1 MDGSELIAIGNTPH
15 TAAMYLCLALVLLDK
30 FALGWET
37 QGGAIKII
45 LLVKWVISIFLAV
58 KLKKNLTISP
68 NQL

>member
-15 TAAMYLCLALVLLDK
+15 TVVYLCLALVLLDK

-45 LLVKWVISIFLAV
+45 SW
-58 KLKKNLTISP
+58 
-68 NQL
+68 

>member
-15 TAAMYLCLALVLLDK
+15 TAVYLCLALVLLDK